1 MTDLN
6 EGMENLWKGS
16 LVYLL
21 AVAFSWASV
30 IPLIATGF
38 TAGDLINP
46 ALIASLGALAI
57 LIVAAIV
64 LGIASFVYLF
74 MATGALRKAN
84 ERYGIGRKG
93 MILILVG
100 LILFSFSL
108 ILALFAAAT
117 GASEEIALLIVGI
130 IGLLWI
136 IAAVLL
142 LIGVILFGIMLLR
155 LEDVDSR
162 FKTAGIIYLIGIIV
176 PFLIIA
182 AMILVYSAANRAIK
196 GAQAVRI

>member
-1 MTDLN
+1 MTELN
-6 EGMENLWKGS
+6 DGMDNLRKGS
-16 LVYLL
+16 LAYLL
-21 AVAFSWASV
+21 AVVVSWASI
-30 IPLIATGF
+30 IPLMATGF
-38 TAGDLINP
+38 TAGDLMNP

-74 MATGALRKAN
+74 IATGALRRVN
-84 ERYGIGRKG
+84 EKYGIGRKG
-93 MILILVG
+93 LLLILVG

-117 GASEEIALLIVGI
+117 GASDDIALVIVGI
-130 IGLLWI
+130 IRLLWI

-155 LEDVDSR
+155 LEGVDTR

-176 PFLIIA
+176 PFLIIV

-196 GAQAVRI
+196 GAKSLGV